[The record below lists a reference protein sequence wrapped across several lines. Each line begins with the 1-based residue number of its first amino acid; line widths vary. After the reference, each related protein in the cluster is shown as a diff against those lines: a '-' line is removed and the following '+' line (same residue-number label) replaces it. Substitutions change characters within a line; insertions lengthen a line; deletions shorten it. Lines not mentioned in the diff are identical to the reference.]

1 MTKIEEIGIENII
14 KAMNEHYKKFGR
26 DKKFEKMEQALIG
39 KGTIKDWYEICKD
52 VKGIDIDYFS
62 RILATEYNKHEF
74 LSKEF
79 GYIQNFLEL
88 ESANHKY
95 FTFQAEHSPSASK
108 LAWSVNN
115 IKGINVDYVVE
126 KAIKE
131 KYCDN
136 LFALAQALPEK
147 RKELAEAYLSIN
159 VHRFDNNYF
168 NFVDVFA
175 DFAKLEGLNPKDFE
189 DRFYY
194 LVNGDSQ
201 FAEHGKF
208 VEALMQIK
216 EIDCEKLANWSL
228 RRKPIEIIRVLNG
241 LYLTRANIT
250 KDNKDYYAKR
260 LLDNL
265 FSRPLKENDYREL
278 HFYPEHLDY
287 LVRKVTSNPCK
298 ENCITAINLFEV
310 YDRRLHSNDKRRL
323 KDLIVQN
330 TTNPQNVYKLSK
342 FMPEAQE
349 ECEDAIIRLMH
360 DQQAKPEDL
369 MHYYIEITKQGKN
382 QDKMLDALIDMVNHL
397 KYNTTALSVYYSN
410 IESADVNKITECMA
424 KHDSLTN
431 IYSWLSNFRGK
442 QQKQLAQTAY
452 FNGRDL
458 WELEEIAEF
467 KHDFNIK
474 SPAKE
479 IDEESPLDIILEE
492 LNK

>member
-26 DKKFEKMEQALIG
+26 DKKFEQMEQQIIKLG
-39 KGTIKDWYEICKD
+39 EIKDWYEICKN

-88 ESANHKY
+88 KNVNHSY
-95 FTFQAEHSPSASK
+95 FVNPAALSIDSSK
-108 LAWSVNN
+108 LAWAVNN
-115 IKGINVDYVVE
+115 IKGIDIDYIIE
-126 KAIKE
+126 KAIK
-131 KYCDN
+131 KQFSRTLFN
-136 LFALAQALPEK
+136 LAEALPEK
-147 RKELAEAYLSIN
+147 RKELAETYLSMN

-175 DFAKLEGLNPKDFE
+175 DFAKLEGLNPKEFE

-201 FAEHGKF
+201 FAEHSKF
-208 VEALMQIK
+208 IGTLMQIK
-216 EIDCEKLANWSL
+216 EIDCEKLANWAL
-228 RRKPIEIIRVLNG
+228 RRKPIEMIRVLNG

-250 KDNKDYYAKR
+250 KDNKEYYAKR

-265 FSRPLKENDYREL
+265 FSKPLKENDYREL
-278 HFYPEHLDY
+278 HFYSEHLDY
-287 LVRKVTSNPCK
+287 LVRKATSNPCK
-298 ENCITAINLFEV
+298 ESCITAINLFEV

-330 TTNPQNVYKLSK
+330 SINPHTVYKLSK

-349 ECEDAIIRLMH
+349 ECEDAIIRLMQE
-360 DQQAKPEDL
+360 QQANPAEL
-369 MHYYIEITKQGKN
+369 MHCYIEITKQSKN
-382 QDKMLDALIDMVNHL
+382 QDKMLDALIEMVNHL
-397 KYNTTALSVYYSN
+397 KHNTTALNVYYSN

-442 QQKQLAQTAY
+442 QQKELARTAY
-452 FNGRDL
+452 FSGRDL
-458 WELEEIAEF
+458 WELEEISQF

-479 IDEESPLDIILEE
+479 IDEESPLDTILEE